1 MLQFE
6 EGALKSIINAQTEEG
21 ASERSSTETEVTML
35 QFADLH
41 NLTNYIYSHTKTRLL
56 WVITLRQESQ

>member
-21 ASERSSTETEVTML
+21 ASERSSTETEVTM
-35 QFADLH
+35 FADLH